1 MSRVPRSSLF
11 YFLLVVVL
19 GIVFYFTWQSIEQG
33 QKSGNWTYSQLLT
46 NAAQPGKVT
55 SAVLIAPPGSSLR
68 SSTVTFQPDWV
79 RVCKTPQLAIV
90 ALIVC
95 ACPFRVTD
103 GRLGAFG
110 AVENETAALADP
122 GAPMHSATTEAST

>member
-55 SAVLIAPPGSSLR
+55 SVVIKGMSLLQATAVKFGGVAATAFSVNSNAQVTA
-68 SSTVTFQPDWV
+68 TVPT
-79 RVCKTPQLAIV
+79 
-90 ALIVC
+90 
-95 ACPFRVTD
+95 
-103 GRLGAFG
+103 G
-110 AVENETAALADP
+110 AVTGKISITTLGGTAIS
-122 GAPMHSATTEAST
+122 SAGFTVN